1 MGSAL
6 STPTNQKKS
15 QPKAALTGDKLKD
28 NVNKVMQLNK
38 IAPEQVA
45 AAQAAISQADITKNA
60 AEKAAAQV
68 AYAQTAAKIA
78 NAQAAAAKEAATQVT
93 ERIVAGQKITM
104 DAVDE
109 VISKATNQAAQ
120 LVISAQSS
128 QAPRSSQQSSQAPRS
143 SQQSSQAPR
152 SSQQSSQAPRSSQSP
167 QSSQPAVY
175 NRDPL
180 ELPVNNMCPTSTES
194 VTLCYPVCKDGYKGS
209 GNTCV
214 KSVKESFTNI
224 GTSSLNNNIKYI
236 IIFIIIILILNY
248 FKFIKLDK

>member
-6 STPTNQKKS
+6 STPTNEKKS
-15 QPKAALTGDKLKD
+15 QPDKLKTTGDKLKD

-68 AYAQTAAKIA
+68 AIAQSAAQIA
-78 NAQAAAAKEAATQVT
+78 EAQARAAKEAATQVT
-93 ERIVAGQKITM
+93 ERIAAGQKITM
-104 DAVDE
+104 DVVGE
-109 VISKATNQAAQ
+109 VISRATNQAAQ
-120 LVISAQSS
+120 TVISAQSS

-143 SQQSSQAPR
+143 SQSL
-152 SSQQSSQAPRSSQSP
+152 
-167 QSSQPAVY
+167 QSSQPSIY

-180 ELPVNNMCPTSTES
+180 GLPVNNMCPTSTES

-214 KSVKESFTNI
+214 KTVRENFSNSSRPSFHR
-224 GTSSLNNNIKYI
+224 NNKYI
-236 IIFIIIILILNY
+236 IIFMIIVLALNY
-248 FKFIKLDK
+248 FKIINLNF

>member
-6 STPTNQKKS
+6 STPTNEKKS
-15 QPKAALTGDKLKD
+15 QPDKLKTTGDKLKD

-68 AYAQTAAKIA
+68 AIAQSAAQIA
-78 NAQAAAAKEAATQVT
+78 EAQARAAKEAATQVT
-93 ERIVAGQKITM
+93 ERIAAGQKITM
-104 DAVDE
+104 DVVGE
-109 VISKATNQAAQ
+109 VISRATNQAAQ
-120 LVISAQSS
+120 TVISAQSS
-128 QAPRSSQQSSQAPRS
+128 QAPRSSQY
-143 SQQSSQAPR
+143 QQSSQAPR
-152 SSQQSSQAPRSSQSP
+152 SSQQSSQAPRSSQSL
-167 QSSQPAVY
+167 QSSQPSIY

-180 ELPVNNMCPTSTES
+180 GLPVNNMCPTSTES

-214 KSVKESFTNI
+214 KTVRENFSNSSRPSFHR
-224 GTSSLNNNIKYI
+224 NNKYI
-236 IIFIIIILILNY
+236 IIFMIIVLALNY
-248 FKFIKLDK
+248 FKIINLNF